1 MEYYADISTEQFEK
15 IRDHETT
22 DLILDR
28 SLACRITG
36 KDADPLFT
44 EGDGLK
50 LYHPSEYPEALRVK
64 VCSLGEAPDSGS
76 ILIHISLEE
85 WMMSFP
91 DEPSGGNDGFGGIF

>member
-1 MEYYADISTEQFEK
+1 MEYYADISTEQFER
-15 IRDHETT
+15 IRDHETS

-44 EGDGLK
+44 QGDGLK
-50 LYHPSEYPEALRVK
+50 LYHPSEYPEALRVL
-64 VCSLGEAPDSGS
+64 VCSLGEAPDSDS
-76 ILIHISLEE
+76 VLIHISLEE

-91 DEPSGGNDGFGGIF
+91 DDSSGGSKGLGGIL